1 MTNNELKSIIKTHEF
16 ATTTT
21 LVVETLTSVGALEQR
36 AVKEPVEFW
45 YLVK

>member
-16 ATTTT
+16 VTTTT

-36 AVKEPVEFW
+36 AVKEPVEF
-45 YLVK
+45 